1 MDLLR
6 RVVSIQVVG
15 ILAALTL
22 APGAGRADWPSDPS
36 VNLPISTTPVRQLS
50 PVAIPDGAGGTILT
64 WTDYPG
70 HFGGGHKDRSD
81 SAAVFIQRV
90 TSNGVPL
97 WGENGLL
104 LCNAPGEQSF
114 SVLVED
120 GAGGAIV
127 AWRDDRA
134 GNLDIYAAKV
144 GPGGDS
150 LWPPCGVALCANVYA
165 QGNVAIA
172 SDGAGGAIV
181 TWDDCRSPGDFSSDI
196 YAQRVNA
203 AGQVLW
209 APDGVALCTAANGQI
224 QPRIAAD
231 GTGGAIIAWQDSRRH
246 GLGDFDVYAMR
257 VDAFGE
263 RLWQENGIPVC
274 PATLFQSQPRL
285 ISDGFGGAI
294 IAWSDQRADSTS
306 EYSGD
311 VYVQSLDALGM
322 ARWAPNGVPL
332 CVAPWPQYVSGISP
346 DGDGGAIVVWD
357 DFRSESGDIYAQ
369 RVSGDG
375 QALWADDGIGL
386 CVQAAP
392 QVESTIAV
400 DGFGGVIVGWV
411 DWRSSVVGPGSDIY
425 AQRVSGAGVPLWS
438 TDGTA
443 VATAGY
449 SQVAPTLAPDGLGG
463 AVFAWADGRAGA
475 SMDIYAQRVLANG
488 QLGGY
493 VSGVPE
499 PVGYSLQVHPNPFNP
514 LTTIKYDVPVD
525 GRVALRVYDIHGAL
539 VRTLI
544 DADLPRGSHQ
554 ATWDGRNASGR
565 GMASG
570 SYFARLEVGGRVET
584 VRMCLVR

>member
-6 RVVSIQVVG
+6 RVVSLQVVS
-15 ILAALTL
+15 ILAGLIL
-22 APGAGRADWPSDPS
+22 APDPGRADWPSDSS
-36 VNLPISTTPVRQLS
+36 VNLPLSTTPVRQIS
-50 PVAIPDGAGGTILT
+50 PAAIPDGTGGTILT

-70 HFGGGHKDRSD
+70 HFGGGPKDSSD
-81 SAAVFIQRV
+81 SAAVFVQRV

-114 SVLVED
+114 SVLVAD
-120 GAGGAIV
+120 GAGGAII
-127 AWRDDRA
+127 AWRDDRG
-134 GNLDIYAAKV
+134 GNLDVYAARV

-150 LWPPCGVALCANVYA
+150 LWPACGVALCTNVYA
-165 QGNVAIA
+165 QGNIAIA

-181 TWDDCRSPGDFSSDI
+181 TWEDCRSPGDFTSDI
-196 YAQRVNA
+196 YAQRVSA

-231 GTGGAIIAWQDSRRH
+231 GTGGAIIAWPDSRRH

-257 VDAFGE
+257 VDAFGD

-274 PATLFQSQPRL
+274 PSTLFQSQPRL
-285 ISDGFGGAI
+285 LSDGLGGAI
-294 IAWSDQRADSTS
+294 IAWSDQRADTTS

-311 VYVQSLDALGM
+311 VYAQSFDAQGT

-346 DGDGGAIVVWD
+346 DGDGGAIVVWE

-369 RVSGDG
+369 RVSGGG
-375 QALWADDGIGL
+375 QALWAADGIGL
-386 CVQAAP
+386 CVQEAP
-392 QVESTIAV
+392 QVESTVVA
-400 DGFGGVIVGWV
+400 DGFGGAIVGWV
-411 DWRSSVVGPGSDIY
+411 DWRSSVLGPGSDIY
-425 AQRVSGAGVPLWS
+425 AQRVSGAGVPLWFA
-438 TDGTA
+438 DGAA
-443 VATAGY
+443 VATAGF
-449 SQVAPTLAPDGLGG
+449 SQVALALAPDGLGG
-463 AVFAWADGRAGA
+463 AVFAWEDGRAGT
-475 SMDIYAQRVLANG
+475 SMDIYAQRVFANG

-499 PVGYSLQVHPNPFNP
+499 SVAYSLQVHPNPFNP
-514 LTTIKYDVPVD
+514 RTTITFDVPAAGPVRLSVFD
-525 GRVALRVYDIHGAL
+525 LAGRL

-544 DADLPRGSHQ
+544 DGSMPEGSHEVV
-554 ATWDGRNASGR
+554 WDGWDASAREVG
-565 GMASG
+565 SG
-570 SYFARLEVGGRVET
+570 SYLARLEFAGKVET
-584 VRMCLVR
+584 VRMGLVQ